1 MRCSVRRRPSGGPSG
16 ANGPGGPTR
25 YGADVSDPLFRLVC
39 SPATLTSSPEGWPAE
54 MLQDGT
60 VAVTADAGGLV
71 AIGEAARTVGATAI
85 PVVRGEATPE
95 EQERTVQAHA
105 DGLALVWIAAEFSEA
120 ARAWA
125 QKRGPMTLLLD
136 SAGELTADER
146 RRVERFVAILSG
158 QAA

>member
-1 MRCSVRRRPSGGPSG
+1 MRVAKGRGRS
-16 ANGPGGPTR
+16 TR
-25 YGADVSDPLFRLVC
+25 YGALVSDPLFRLVC
-39 SPATLTSSPEGWPAE
+39 TPATLTRSPEGWPVE
-54 MLQDGT
+54 MLQDGD
-60 VAVTADAGGLV
+60 VALTADSGGLV
-71 AIGEAARTVGATAI
+71 AIDEAARTVGVTAI

-105 DGLALVWIAAEFSEA
+105 DGLALVWIAAEFSDA

-136 SAGELTADER
+136 SNGELSADER

>member
-1 MRCSVRRRPSGGPSG
+1 M
-16 ANGPGGPTR
+16 
-25 YGADVSDPLFRLVC
+25 SDPLFRLVC
-39 SPATLTSSPEGWPAE
+39 TPATLTSSPEGWPAE
-54 MLQDGT
+54 MLQEGS

-71 AIGEAARTVGATAI
+71 AIAEAARTVGVTAI
-85 PVVRGEATPE
+85 PVIRGEATPE
-95 EQERTVQAHA
+95 DQERTVQEHA
-105 DGLALVWIAAEFSEA
+105 DGLALVWVAAEFSDD

-136 SAGELTADER
+136 STGALTADER